1 MSYDTDFSFDA
12 SPLVIS
18 RTDGDRGWS
27 VSVIGPGDM
36 ENDQSLALGILH
48 LMLTGDEIHILAR
61 SNHRW
66 VYGLVEDST
75 FTALIFP
82 EFHEPIQ
89 VDDDRLRDVRDIT
102 VSSGRSTQY
111 EFTVSDYRETPWF
124 RDSYGYMLM
133 YDHLGRYIMIDRDP
147 KTIDSTQKVIS
158 GPTEL
163 LKTSDSSEI
172 DRS

>member
-18 RTDGDRGWS
+18 RTDCDHGWS

-89 VDDDRLRDVRDIT
+89 VDDDCLRDVRDIT
-102 VSSGRSTQY
+102 VPSGRSILC

-124 RDSYGYMLM
+124 MDSYGYMLM
-133 YDHLGRYIMIDRDP
+133 YDRSGRYIMTDRDP
-147 KTIDSTQKVIS
+147 ESLNLPQRIIS
-158 GPTEL
+158 GPTDL
-163 LKTSDSSEI
+163 LRALYPDG
-172 DRS
+172 